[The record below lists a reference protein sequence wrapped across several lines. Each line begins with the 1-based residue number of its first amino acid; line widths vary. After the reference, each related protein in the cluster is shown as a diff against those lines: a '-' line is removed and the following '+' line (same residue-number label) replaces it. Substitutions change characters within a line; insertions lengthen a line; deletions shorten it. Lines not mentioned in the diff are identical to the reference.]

1 MLSGFQLYPRWVPL
15 DTSMTLSAMICK
27 RYSPVIILTV
37 KFLMIY
43 NYKETSLTL
52 SSTVLIV

>member
-1 MLSGFQLYPRWVPL
+1 
-15 DTSMTLSAMICK
+15 MTLSAMICK
-27 RYSPVIILTV
+27 KYSPIIILTV

-43 NYKETSLTL
+43 NYKETSLTV

>member
-1 MLSGFQLYPRWVPL
+1 MS
-15 DTSMTLSAMICK
+15 LSAMICK
-27 RYSPVIILTV
+27 KYSSIIILTV

-43 NYKETSLTL
+43 NYKETSLTV